1 MKRYELMKRFAPKGS
16 VQRLCG
22 LLGVARSG
30 YYLWCRAEPS
40 QRQREDRRLKQRILS
55 IHGASRGCYGT
66 PRVHL
71 SLLAEGEHTSR
82 KRVARL
88 RRELALKVRTAKSF
102 RVTTRSSK
110 GPAVAPNR
118 LERRFTAEAPNQAWV
133 GDITYLW
140 TPEGWLYLA
149 ILLDLFSRK
158 VVGWAVSERIDSD
171 LAETALERALEA
183 RRPPPGLLHHTDQG
197 STYTSRSYR
206 EQLATAGLEMS
217 LSRRGNCWD
226 NAVAESFFRT
236 LKTEIGERFD
246 DRRQAQSELFAYL
259 EGFYNTH
266 RIHTSIGGRSP
277 AACERQ
283 YHQRKY
289 QEAGSEPLRGSLPGP
304 KPPEERTESLPG
316 GS

>member
-1 MKRYELMKRFAPKGS
+1 MKRYELTQRFAPKGR
-16 VQRLCG
+16 VQWLCG
-22 LLGVARSG
+22 QLGVARSG
-30 YYLWCRAEPS
+30 YYRWLRAEAS
-40 QRQREDRRLKQRILS
+40 QRHREDRRLKQRILT
-55 IHGASRGCYGT
+55 IHGESRGCYGT
-66 PRVHL
+66 PRVHR
-71 SLLAEGEHTSR
+71 SLITEGEHTSR

-88 RRELALKVRTAKSF
+88 RRELGLKVRTAKSF

-118 LERRFTAEAPNQAWV
+118 LARRFTTEAPNQAWV

-206 EQLATAGLEMS
+206 EQLEAAGLQMS

-236 LKTEIGERFD
+236 LKTELGERFD
-246 DRRQAQSELFAYL
+246 GRHQAQRELFAYL
-259 EGFYNTH
+259 EGFYNTR
-266 RIHTSIGGRSP
+266 RIHTSIGGQSP
-277 AACERQ
+277 AACERE
-283 YHQRKY
+283 YHQRKN
-289 QEAGSEPLRGSLPGP
+289 QKAGSDPLRGSLPGP
-304 KPPEERTESLPG
+304 KPPEKRTECLPG
-316 GS
+316 AS